1 MDKITNKERR
11 WIAGIKP
18 PDEMLT
24 MSMTAIFE
32 KECREQPERLA
43 QLFRTCDQDQSLLK
57 QLHQLRQVALS
68 PGPILFLGMGASY
81 CSSIA
86 GSVWLQSCHRS
97 SFFADAGEW
106 LHYAPALLDQASL
119 PSLLP
124 PPVKARSLWNCA
136 RSKRR
141 NP

>member
-1 MDKITNKERR
+1 MDKMTNKERR

-43 QLFRTCDQDQSLLK
+43 QLFRTYDQDQSLLK
-57 QLHQLRQVALS
+57 ELHQLRQVALS

-86 GSVWLQSCHRS
+86 GSVWLQYL
-97 SFFADAGEW
+97 ATE
-106 LHYAPALLDQASL
+106 Q
-119 PSLLP
+119 
-124 PPVKARSLWNCA
+124 
-136 RSKRR
+136 
-141 NP
+141 